1 MTERMNKDDKEGL
14 KALYT
19 GLKELS
25 EEEYRFLWEKYYL
38 STGPRAIAD
47 KYMAKEYGMEEREY
61 RKNRLDIEEKLREN
75 VIVEVKPLT
84 TGKTIAEIINEV
96 IEGNKELYGEHFNS
110 IELKK

>member
-19 GLKELS
+19 GFKELS
-25 EEEYRFLWEKYYL
+25 EEEYHFLWEKYYL

-47 KYMAKEYGMEEREY
+47 KYMAKEYGMKEHDY
-61 RKNRLDIEEKLREN
+61 RNKRLDIEEKLREN
-75 VIVEVKPLT
+75 VIVKVKPVT
-84 TGKTIAEIINEV
+84 TGKTIAEIINDV